1 MPNFEDSS
9 SVSVNRKRETNRETL
24 FKKYCERERQ
34 RERERERECVCVWVC
49 VCVCERERERERVK
63 GSQHKLSKCLRK
75 KVAVENGRI
84 IIKILLIES
93 QCE

>member
-1 MPNFEDSS
+1 M
-9 SVSVNRKRETNRETL
+9 
-24 FKKYCERERQ
+24 
-34 RERERERECVCVWVC
+34 CVCVWVC
-49 VCVCERERERERVK
+49 VCGCVGEREREK
-63 GSQHKLSKCLRK
+63 GSQHKLRKCLRK

>member
-24 FKKYCERERQ
+24 FKNYCERERQ
-34 RERERERECVCVWVC
+34 
-49 VCVCERERERERVK
+49 RERERERVK
-63 GSQHKLSKCLRK
+63 GSQHKLRKCLRK